1 MVCILKDMQTVTI
14 IYKLSVTNLEFT
26 LGLTENTDAN
36 GNKINDFFLPMSL
49 RVEDSSVEKSKDG
62 EIVDFIFSKDAS
74 IAKYDTLL
82 VEDKNKMIPDSIKH
96 LISEKLYSTES
107 D

>member
-26 LGLTENTDAN
+26 LGLTENIDAR
-36 GNKINDFFLPMSL
+36 GNKINDLFLPMSL

-62 EIVDFIFSKDAS
+62 EIVDFIFSRDAS
-74 IAKYDTLL
+74 VSKYENLL
-82 VEDKNKMIPDSIKH
+82 VRDEYKTIPESIRYYISDSLYNEVNK
-96 LISEKLYSTES
+96 
-107 D
+107 